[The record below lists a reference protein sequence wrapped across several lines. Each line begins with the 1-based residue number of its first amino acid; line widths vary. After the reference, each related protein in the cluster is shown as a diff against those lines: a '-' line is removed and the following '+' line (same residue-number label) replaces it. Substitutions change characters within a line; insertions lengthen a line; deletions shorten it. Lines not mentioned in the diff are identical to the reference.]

1 MELNTL
7 GGVMGLS
14 MTKMKEMVDVN
25 TVIGNPIYTPDGIT
39 LIPVTQVS
47 MGLATGGADVKGKS
61 TGLGAGTGSGVKMQP
76 QGFLIIK
83 DGMIR
88 FVSAKAPADTSLDR
102 VLDMIPDIFDRVEK
116 LVKDVRDSKGT
127 AAE

>member
-1 MELNTL
+1 MDHPIGSMMQATMENL
-7 GGVMGLS
+7 
-14 MTKMKEMVDVN
+14 KEMVDVN

-47 MGLATGGADVKGKS
+47 MGLATGGADVAGKAN
-61 TGLGAGTGSGVKMQP
+61 TLGAGAGSGVKVQP

-88 FVSAKAPADTSLDR
+88 FVSTKAPADTSLDR
-102 VLDMIPDIFDRVEK
+102 ALDMIPDIFDRVEK
-116 LVKDVRDSKGT
+116 LIHDVKGKKNT
-127 AAE
+127 AE

>member
-1 MELNTL
+1 MGKNTL
-7 GGVMGLS
+7 SEVMGLS

-47 MGLATGGADVKGKS
+47 MGLATGGADVAGKAN
-61 TGLGAGTGSGVKMQP
+61 TLGAGAGSGVKMNP

-88 FVSAKAPADTSLDR
+88 FVSTKAPAETSLA
-102 VLDMIPDIFDRVEK
+102 LDMIPDVFDRVEK
-116 LVKDVRDSKGT
+116 LIKEVKENKGET
-127 AAE
+127 K

>member
-1 MELNTL
+1 MGKNTL
-7 GGVMGLS
+7 SEVMGLS

-47 MGLATGGADVKGKS
+47 MGMGAGGADSMGKNVM
-61 TGLGAGTGSGVKMQP
+61 GAGAGGGVKMNP

-88 FVSAKAPADTSLDR
+88 FVSTKAPADTSLDR
-102 VLDMIPDIFDRVEK
+102 LLDMIPDVFDRVEK
-116 LVKDVRDSKGT
+116 LVKDVKAKKNPT
-127 AAE
+127 E

>member
-1 MELNTL
+1 MERNTL
-7 GGVMGLS
+7 GEVMGIS
-14 MTKMKEMVDVN
+14 MTKMKEMVNVN
-25 TVIGNPIYTPDGIT
+25 TIIGDPIYTPDGIT

-47 MGLATGGADVKGKS
+47 MGMGAGGADMIGKS
-61 TGLGAGTGSGVKMQP
+61 KSMGAGAGGGVKMNP

-88 FVSAKAPADTSLDR
+88 FVSTKAPATSSLDR
-102 VLDMIPDIFDRVEK
+102 VLDMIPDMFDRVEK
-116 LVKDVRDSKGT
+116 LVKDVKEKKN

>member
-1 MELNTL
+1 MERNTL
-7 GGVMGLS
+7 GEVMGIS
-14 MTKMKEMVDVN
+14 MTKMKEMVNVN
-25 TVIGNPIYTPDGIT
+25 TIIGDPIYTPDGIT

-47 MGLATGGADVKGKS
+47 MGMGAGGADMIGKS
-61 TGLGAGTGSGVKMQP
+61 NSMGAGAGGGVKMNP

-88 FVSAKAPADTSLDR
+88 FVSTKAPATSSLDR
-102 VLDMIPDIFDRVEK
+102 VLDMIPDMFDRVEK
-116 LVKDVRDSKGT
+116 LVKDVKEKKN